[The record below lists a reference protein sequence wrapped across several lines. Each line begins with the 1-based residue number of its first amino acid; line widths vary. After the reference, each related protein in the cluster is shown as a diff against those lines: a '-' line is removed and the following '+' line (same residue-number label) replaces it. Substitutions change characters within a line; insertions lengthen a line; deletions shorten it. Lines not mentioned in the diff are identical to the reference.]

1 MSYLFNVFHG
11 GLAGAIKTQ
20 VRATSFE
27 VAHRMASCSG
37 KINVLVIPVIAA

>member
-20 VRATSFE
+20 VRATSFD
-27 VAHRMASCSG
+27 VALRMASVNG
-37 KINVLVIPVIAA
+37 RLNVLVVAV